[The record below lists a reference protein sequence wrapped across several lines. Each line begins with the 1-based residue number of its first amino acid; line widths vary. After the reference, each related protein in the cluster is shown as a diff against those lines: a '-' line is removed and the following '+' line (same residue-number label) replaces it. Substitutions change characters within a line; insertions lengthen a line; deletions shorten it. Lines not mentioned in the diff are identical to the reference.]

1 MFNVKVL
8 RIPIQANEIE
18 LNPATLSLSYV
29 WNLERGAWIFRNL
42 RFDHIL
48 PLGSH
53 RTVLI
58 FGLNF
63 GPTSFFVKKANKHL
77 MTPVPFTAVHTDF
90 TEQHGRKLSV
100 RRGNPLGVLWVI
112 CWCGTWAVKHPG
124 ALQEH
129 RVTVTLSGFTVASA
143 SLTAPLCL
151 WDDCMSK
158 RSQRRRRYNCICS
171 DTWLDLFDSYFT
183 SVHLRSFIF
192 SYFLQRFPSDSYFI
206 LSYVLC

>member
-1 MFNVKVL
+1 M

-18 LNPATLSLSYV
+18 LNPATLSLSHV
-29 WNLERGAWIFRNL
+29 WSLERGTWIFRNL
-42 RFDHIL
+42 KFSQIRSHLPTRIMQDCFKTESSGRQVSLSKKQTNTWWLLSHL
-48 PLGSH
+48 PL
-53 RTVLI
+53 
-58 FGLNF
+58 
-63 GPTSFFVKKANKHL
+63 
-77 MTPVPFTAVHTDF
+77 FTLTLPNS
-90 TEQHGRKLSV
+90 TNHGRKPSV

-112 CWCGTWAVKHPG
+112 CWCGTGAVKHPG

-143 SLTAPLCL
+143 SLTALLCL

-158 RSQRRRRYNCICS
+158 RSPRRRRYNCICS

-183 SVHLRSFIF
+183 SVHLRLFFF